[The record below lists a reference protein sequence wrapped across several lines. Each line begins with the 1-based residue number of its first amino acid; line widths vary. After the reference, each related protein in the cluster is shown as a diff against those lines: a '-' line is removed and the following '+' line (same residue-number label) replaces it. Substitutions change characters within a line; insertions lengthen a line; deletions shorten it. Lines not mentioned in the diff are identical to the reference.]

1 MYPQIYKPKHI
12 YIHKHILI
20 HIHIHISCLWL
31 HPTVPQLAIAHTII
45 HTHTQLKL
53 STNTL
58 IHFIYISYLRCRMQ
72 NFIRIAQSCLYCKIL
87 FLKSKLCLVLKG
99 LYLLQNFL
107 SFSKFCLFLKVLCLL
122 QSFVRIAPRTL
133 GRSNPISPLA
143 RGSWCHNA
151 HDDHIVGHLNVLI
164 SLYIS
169 CIDPKKT
176 HDDHIVGHIN
186 VLVWKYTLH
195 MSYTALTRHSW

>member
-1 MYPQIYKPKHI
+1 MIGNAQIWVGLTPTVAPVVHLLSLITPNRPTACHSTHNHTYS
-12 YIHKHILI
+12 YSTQTEHKHSHIL
-20 HIHIHISCLWL
+20 HIHL
-31 HPTVPQLAIAHTII
+31 
-45 HTHTQLKL
+45 L
-53 STNTL
+53 SSM
-58 IHFIYISYLRCRMQ
+58 SYV
-72 NFIRIAQSCLYCKIL
+72 CLYGKIL
-87 FLKSKLCLVLKG
+87 FLKSKFCLVLKG

-107 SFSKFCLFLKVLCLL
+107 CFSKFCLFLKVLCLL